1 MNRPRAQRPVLHLLV
16 TMGDPC
22 GIGPEVCVK
31 ALASRRLPR
40 GVRITVVG
48 SRQMLQKAAEVA
60 GVRTPAEAA
69 VLDLDNFPPAMLDE
83 RRPSAESG
91 RACLEYIVRA
101 VAEAKAGR
109 ADAIVTMPISKE
121 AIGAAGSPYP
131 GHTEMLGAL
140 TGVERP
146 VMLLVSGGLRVAFVT
161 THMALRDVPHAL
173 TAGAIVQT
181 AEMLAGGLRQY
192 FAIPQ
197 PCVAL
202 CALNPH
208 SSDGGR
214 FGDEE
219 SRIIAPAADQLRRSG
234 LNVCGPL
241 PSDTLFTRAL
251 AGDYDGVVALY
262 HDQGMIPIKL
272 SGLAGVVNVTL
283 GLPIIRTSPGH
294 GTAFDIAGKGIAD
307 ESSTLEAIRL
317 ATSMARCRR

>member
-1 MNRPRAQRPVLHLLV
+1 
-16 TMGDPC
+16 
-22 GIGPEVCVK
+22 VK

-69 VLDLDNFPPAMLDE
+69 VLDLDNFPTAMLDE

-161 THMALRDVPHAL
+161 THLALRDVPRAL
-173 TAGAIVQT
+173 TRGAIVQT

-192 FAIPQ
+192 FAIPE
-197 PCVAL
+197 PRVAL

-208 SSDGGR
+208 GSDGGR

-219 SRIIAPAADQLRRSG
+219 SRTIAPAADQLRRSG

-272 SGLAGVVNVTL
+272 AGLAGVVNVTL

-294 GTAFDIAGKGIAD
+294 GTALDIAGKGIAD

-317 ATSMARCRR
+317 ATSMARRLR